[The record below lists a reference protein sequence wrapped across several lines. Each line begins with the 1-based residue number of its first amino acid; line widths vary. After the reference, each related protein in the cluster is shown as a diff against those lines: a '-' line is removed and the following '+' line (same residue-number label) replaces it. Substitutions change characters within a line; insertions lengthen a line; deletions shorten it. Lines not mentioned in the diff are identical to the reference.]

1 MENGNKKPV
10 IAIDGVSGSGKSTM
24 ARTLAK
30 KYGYLYVDSGAMY
43 RALTYYAM
51 SQNYLNDGEL
61 LKSLLVADLSEVDI
75 TFGPDGH
82 TMLNG
87 RDVEKEIRSMEVSEN
102 VSMIATIPEVRRA
115 MVMLQQK
122 MPRDKGIVMDGRDI
136 GTVVFPD
143 ADVKLFVVSDPKV
156 RAERRY
162 EELKAKGADVDFDS
176 VLENIVSR
184 DHTDSHRETSP
195 RTKAHDA
202 VEIDKSNMTI
212 DEQNAAVDEIISSK
226 LKKINNLKHTQSQ

>member
-1 MENGNKKPV
+1 
-10 IAIDGVSGSGKSTM
+10 
-24 ARTLAK
+24 
-30 KYGYLYVDSGAMY
+30 
-43 RALTYYAM
+43 
-51 SQNYLNDGEL
+51 
-61 LKSLLVADLSEVDI
+61 
-75 TFGPDGH
+75 
-82 TMLNG
+82 
-87 RDVEKEIRSMEVSEN
+87 MEVSEN

-195 RTKAHDA
+195 LTKAHDA
-202 VEIDKSNMTI
+202 VEIDNSNMTI

>member
-1 MENGNKKPV
+1 
-10 IAIDGVSGSGKSTM
+10 
-24 ARTLAK
+24 
-30 KYGYLYVDSGAMY
+30 
-43 RALTYYAM
+43 
-51 SQNYLNDGEL
+51 
-61 LKSLLVADLSEVDI
+61 
-75 TFGPDGH
+75 
-82 TMLNG
+82 
-87 RDVEKEIRSMEVSEN
+87 MEVSEN

-176 VLENIVSR
+176 VLENIVS
-184 DHTDSHRETSP
+184 DPIEQAPHRQ
-195 RTKAHDA
+195 HQ
-202 VEIDKSNMTI
+202 TI
-212 DEQNAAVDEIISSK
+212 PTAIAK
-226 LKKINNLKHTQSQ
+226 LHPLPKPMMR